1 MIKIDRPQFD
11 PNWEARHELARKRL
25 DGLAPSACEPERQAA
40 LEALYQAYDAQFPTV
55 AALAEFRFA
64 SLRRSALG
72 EGFMLAMKPL
82 DPHASEVDVEDAWR
96 AAGRQIEAAKR
107 ARVRR
112 PLVQPDG
119 LAAFSATPPA
129 GAHRQVLRFEA
140 PIPSGRRQT
149 WAAVL
154 ERAARKC
161 LGREI
166 DVCIV
171 QLEPG
176 CGVYGDFAGLA
187 TRAARRLFAAPWWQ
201 AWAWRPPRQLQFYS
215 YVPWGLHSAGS
226 ESFCARALDWSQ
238 GRFEEDWDRRRH
250 FACVPPLLAGLDP
263 KPTGLNLLMPF
274 DGSGT

>member
-11 PNWEARHELARKRL
+11 PNWEARHELARERF
-25 DGLAPSACEPERQAA
+25 DGLAPTASEPERQAA

-82 DPHASEVDVEDAWR
+82 DAHASEADVDQAWR
-96 AAGRQIEAAKR
+96 AAGGQIEAAKR
-107 ARVRR
+107 ARARR
-112 PLVQPDG
+112 AFAQPDG
-119 LAAFSATPPA
+119 LAAFSDTPPA
-129 GAHRQVLRFEA
+129 GARRQVLRFEA
-140 PIPSGRRQT
+140 PTPSGRRQT

-154 ERAARKC
+154 ERAGRK
-161 LGREI
+161 I

-187 TRAARRLFAAPWWQ
+187 TWAARRFFAAPWWR

-215 YVPWGLHSAGS
+215 YAPWGLHSAGS
-226 ESFCARALDWSQ
+226 ESFCARALVWSK
-238 GRFEEDWDRRRH
+238 GRFEEEWDRRRS

-263 KPTGLNLLMPF
+263 KPTGPHLLMPF
-274 DGSGT
+274 DGSRT

>member
-11 PNWEARHELARKRL
+11 PNWEARHELARVRF
-25 DGLAPSACEPERQAA
+25 DGLAPTASEPERRAA
-40 LEALYQAYDAQFPTV
+40 LEALYQAHDAQFPTV

-64 SLRRSALG
+64 HLRRSARRD
-72 EGFMLAMKPL
+72 GFMLAVKPL
-82 DPHASEVDVEDAWR
+82 DPQASEVDVEDAWR

-107 ARVRR
+107 SRARRT
-112 PLVQPDG
+112 LAQPDG
-119 LAAFSATPPA
+119 LAAFSATPRA
-129 GAHRQVLRFEA
+129 GARRQVLRFEA
-140 PIPSGRRQT
+140 PTPSGRWQT

-154 ERAARKC
+154 ERAGRK
-161 LGREI
+161 I

-176 CGVYGDFAGLA
+176 RGVYGDFAGLA
-187 TRAARRLFAAPWWQ
+187 TWAARRFFAAPWWR

-226 ESFCARALDWSQ
+226 ESFCARALDWSK
-238 GRFEEDWDRRRH
+238 GRFEEEWDRRRS
-250 FACVPPLLAGLDP
+250 FACVPPLLAGFDP
-263 KPTGLNLLMPF
+263 KPTGPHLLMPF

>member
-1 MIKIDRPQFD
+1 VIKIDRPQFD
-11 PNWEARHELARKRL
+11 PNWEARHELARERF
-25 DGLAPSACEPERQAA
+25 DGLAPTASEPERRAA
-40 LEALYQAYDAQFPTV
+40 LEALYQAHDAQFPTV

-64 SLRRSALG
+64 HLRRSALG
-72 EGFMLAMKPL
+72 EGFMLAMKP
-82 DPHASEVDVEDAWR
+82 HASEVDVDDAWR

-112 PLVQPDG
+112 PLAQPDG

-140 PIPSGRRQT
+140 PTPSGRRQT

-154 ERAARKC
+154 ERAGRK
-161 LGREI
+161 I

-176 CGVYGDFAGLA
+176 FGVYGDFAGLA
-187 TRAARRLFAAPWWQ
+187 TRAARRFFTAPWWR

-215 YVPWGLHSAGS
+215 YVPWGLHGAGS
-226 ESFCARALDWSQ
+226 ESFCARALDWSN
-238 GRFEEDWDRRRH
+238 GRFVEDGNRRRP

-263 KPTGLNLLMPF
+263 KPTGPHLLMPF
-274 DGSGT
+274 DGSAT

>member
-11 PNWEARHELARKRL
+11 PNWEARHELARERL
-25 DGLAPSACEPERQAA
+25 DGLAPSACEPERRAA

-82 DPHASEVDVEDAWR
+82 DPHASEVDVNDAWR

-107 ARVRR
+107 ARARR
-112 PLVQPDG
+112 PLAQPDG
-119 LAAFSATPPA
+119 LAAFRATPPA

-140 PIPSGRRQT
+140 PKPNGGRQA
-149 WAAVL
+149 WAVVL
-154 ERAARKC
+154 ERVGRK
-161 LGREI
+161 I

-176 CGVYGDFAGLA
+176 CGVYGDFAWLA
-187 TRAARRLFAAPWWQ
+187 TLATHQLFAAPWWR
-201 AWAWRPPRQLQFYS
+201 AWAWRPPRQLQVYS
-215 YVPWGLHSAGS
+215 YVPWGLHSAES
-226 ESFCARALDWSQ
+226 ESFCARALDWSK
-238 GRFEEDWDRRRH
+238 GRFVEDWNRRQH

-263 KPTGLNLLMPF
+263 KPTGPHLLMPF
-274 DGSGT
+274 DGSAT

>member
-11 PNWEARHELARKRL
+11 PNWEARHELARERF
-25 DGLAPSACEPERQAA
+25 DGLASTASERERQAA
-40 LEALYQAYDAQFPTV
+40 LEALYQAHDAQFSTV

-64 SLRRSALG
+64 HLRRSALG

-82 DPHASEVDVEDAWR
+82 DTQASEADVDDAWR

-107 ARVRR
+107 AHARR
-112 PLVQPDG
+112 SLAQPDG

-129 GAHRQVLRFEA
+129 GARRQVLRFEA
-140 PIPSGRRQT
+140 PTPSGGRQT

-154 ERAARKC
+154 ERAGRKV
-161 LGREI
+161 

-187 TRAARRLFAAPWWQ
+187 TRAARRLFPAPWWRD
-201 AWAWRPPRQLQFYS
+201 WAWRPPRRLQFCS

-226 ESFCARALDWSQ
+226 ESFCARALNWSR
-238 GRFEEDWDRRRH
+238 GRFVEDWDRRRH
-250 FACVPPLLAGLDP
+250 FACVPSLLAGLDP
-263 KPTGLNLLMPF
+263 KPTGPHLLMPF
-274 DGSGT
+274 DGTGT

>member
-1 MIKIDRPQFD
+1 MTKIDRPQFD
-11 PNWEARHELARKRL
+11 PNWQARHELALKRL
-25 DGLAPSACEPERQAA
+25 DGLAPTASGLERQAA

-64 SLRRSALG
+64 SLGRSALG

-82 DPHASEVDVEDAWR
+82 DPQASEADLDEAWR

-107 ARVRR
+107 ARAR
-112 PLVQPDG
+112 PPLAQPDG

-129 GAHRQVLRFEA
+129 GARRQVLRFEA
-140 PIPSGRRQT
+140 PTPSGGRQT
-149 WAAVL
+149 WAAVV
-154 ERAARKC
+154 ERAGRKR

-176 CGVYGDFAGLA
+176 CGVYSDFAGLA
-187 TRAARRLFAAPWWQ
+187 TRAAHHLFPAPWWR
-201 AWAWRPPRQLQFYS
+201 AWAWRPSRRLQFYS

-226 ESFCARALDWSQ
+226 ESFCARALDWSK
-238 GRFEEDWDRRRH
+238 GRFVEDWDRRRP

-263 KPTGLNLLMPF
+263 KPMGPHLLMPF
-274 DGSGT
+274 DGSGP